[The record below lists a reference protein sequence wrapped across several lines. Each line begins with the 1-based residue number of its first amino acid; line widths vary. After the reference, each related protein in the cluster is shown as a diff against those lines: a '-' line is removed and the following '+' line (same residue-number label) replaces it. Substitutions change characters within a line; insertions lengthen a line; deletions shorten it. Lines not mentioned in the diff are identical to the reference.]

1 MRGHLLATFAAL
13 RIRNYRL
20 FFTGQAISVMG
31 TWMQKIAQAWLVLGL
46 TGSGTLLGVTVA
58 LQHLPM
64 LLVSPWGGLLA
75 DRLDKR
81 RMLLWTQSTAAVPA
95 LLLGILTATDR
106 ITLWMVLVLALALGA
121 IEALDKPARQSFVIE
136 MVGHRDLTNA
146 ITLHNIMINTGKVG
160 GPAIAGVLITTVGLP
175 PTFLL
180 NAVSFVAVVASLA
193 MMRRDQL
200 HTAGPAQRGRGQL
213 REGLRYV
220 RGEPGLLAPLLL
232 LTVTGLLAY
241 EWVVTLPLLAHD
253 TFGGDAQAAG
263 FMFTAM
269 GAGAVIGGLAVA
281 GTLQATTN
289 RLILGGGAF
298 AVLLTAV
305 AASPGL
311 MVAYVLLFFVGAAS
325 VAFRAVASS
334 LLQLRADAQL
344 RGRVMALL
352 VVATAGTTPIGG
364 PLLGWVGETFGARVA
379 VGLGGVATAV
389 AAGVTMVYL
398 RRAARPETAPEPLQP
413 SATDG
418 GPRILTEHKRLD
430 RDRHGVGRE
439 PDAPQIDVVELP
451 QPETVDHQQVGRH
464 TQLVPQDRP

>member
-1 MRGHLLATFAAL
+1 MKQHLGATFAAL
-13 RIRNYRL
+13 RSRNYRL
-20 FFTGQAISVMG
+20 FFAGQTISVMG
-31 TWMQKIAQAWLVLGL
+31 TWMQKIAQAWLVLSL

-58 LQHLPM
+58 LQHLPT
-64 LLVSPWGGLLA
+64 LLFSPWGGLLA

-95 LLLGILTATDR
+95 LLLGILTAADR
-106 ITLWMVLVLALALGA
+106 ISLWMVLSLALALGA
-121 IEALDKPARQSFVIE
+121 VEALDKPTRQSFVIE

-146 ITLHNIMINTGKVG
+146 LTLHNIMVNAGKIG

-175 PTFLL
+175 STFLL
-180 NAVSFVAVVASLA
+180 NAASFMAVVASLA

-200 HTAGPAQRGRGQL
+200 YTAGPAQRGRGQL

-220 RGEPGLLAPLLL
+220 SGEPGLLGPLVL
-232 LTVTGLLAY
+232 LTVTGLFAY

-253 TFGGDAQAAG
+253 TFGGNAQVAG

-269 GAGAVIGGLAVA
+269 GAGAVIGGLVVA

-289 RLILGGGAF
+289 RLVLGGIAF
-298 AVLLTAV
+298 AVLLTGVAV
-305 AASPGL
+305 SPTL
-311 MVAYVLLFFVGAAS
+311 VIAYVLLFFVGAAS

-334 LLQLRADAQL
+334 LLQLRARPQL
-344 RGRVMALL
+344 RGRVVALL

-389 AAGVTMVYL
+389 AAGLTMLYL
-398 RRAARPETAPEPLQP
+398 RRAARPETAPEPLEP
-413 SATDG
+413 SATG
-418 GPRILTEHKRLD
+418 GEPRILAEHKRLD

-451 QPETVDHQQVGRH
+451 EPKTVDNQQVGGH